1 MKKKKKKTEKIGLRV
16 RIQQELQHGIYGQV
30 PRIQKKNKKN
40 KKILMIS

>member
-30 PRIQKKNKKN
+30 PRIQKK
-40 KKILMIS
+40 IRRTRRFS